1 MTRFENAKNTLK
13 EEMEHIIKDVK
24 ISLNLKTEDI
34 MKCISTEDIAVL
46 ACVENFEMADDAIL
60 RFIKK
65 TRGVDYADA
74 YIEIMRM
81 AYIAAADMIAVANL
95 NNKE

>member
-1 MTRFENAKNTLK
+1 MTRFENAKNILK

-46 ACVENFEMADDAIL
+46 ACVENFEMSDTAIM
-60 RFIKK
+60 RFIKN
-65 TRGVDYADA
+65 TRSVDYADA

-81 AYIAAADMIAVANL
+81 AYISAADKIAVANL